1 MSPSTLPRPSLTA
14 PLVSIGSVMNTNANA
29 NVLIVNDDEAALCS
43 RQWELAVS
51 GCSVLTTR
59 TRKQLF
65 DILNQQAIDV
75 VLMETSLPDADGAAL
90 IKAIKAQY
98 PDTQIVVTTEF
109 ESLEAAKEAIRL
121 GAHDYLVKPILLDEI
136 RRVVQRAAM
145 QKKWALHRIP
155 GQVSI
160 PSIH

>member
-1 MSPSTLPRPSLTA
+1 MSLLTLPRPSLTV
-14 PLVSIGSVMNTNANA
+14 PLVSIGSTMKTST
-29 NVLIVNDDEAALCS
+29 NVLIFNDDEAALCS
-43 RQWELAVS
+43 RQWGLAAA
-51 GCSVLTTR
+51 GFSVLTTR

-75 VLMETSLPDADGAAL
+75 VLMETCLPDADGAVL
-90 IKAIKAQY
+90 IKAIKAQC
-98 PDTQIVVTTEF
+98 PDTQIVVTTEY

-121 GAHDYLVKPILLDEI
+121 GAYDYLVKPILLDEI
-136 RRVVQRAAM
+136 RGVVQRAAM

-155 GQVSI
+155 GRVSI